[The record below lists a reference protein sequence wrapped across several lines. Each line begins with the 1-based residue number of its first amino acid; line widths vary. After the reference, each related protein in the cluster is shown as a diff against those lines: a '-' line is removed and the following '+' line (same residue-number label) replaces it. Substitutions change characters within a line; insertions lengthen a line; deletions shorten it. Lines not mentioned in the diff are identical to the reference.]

1 MSATPRA
8 LTGLVAAVL
17 ADDGT
22 AEWTRTVPRRVA
34 ALLGVMPAPARAA
47 VRAAAVAIDAYA
59 VARTGRRLSALD
71 AEEREQVMTSL
82 AARPA
87 LLPLLDALK
96 VPVLLAAG
104 TERMRY
110 DGAAPSVSTP
120 GRAPLDGTPAGPRP
134 PRSAP
139 PESTQPGPAPSD
151 PAPPDPAPSGPA
163 PWQPAAPSPAPSH
176 PASSPTAPSPTTPS
190 ATTPSPSTPS
200 AYAPE
205 DPPLD
210 CTPSSDWPARST
222 ADAVVVGSGAGG
234 AMAARTLAAAGMRVV
249 VVEEGEHHSTASFG
263 RRAPLDRFTSLY
275 RDGGATVALGN
286 PPLVLPVGRAVGG
299 TTVVNS
305 GTCYR
310 TPEHVVARWL
320 RRHGFAAAEDFATHL
335 DEVERV
341 LRVARQPLDVLGANG
356 RLALAGA
363 RELGWAAAP
372 LRRNAPGCRG
382 SCQCV
387 VGCPTGAKQSVQL
400 SVLPEACAA
409 GARIVT
415 GARVR
420 RILTDRDGPAG
431 PRAAGV
437 LARRPDGSELEILSP
452 LVVVAAGALHTPPLL
467 RRSGLGGHRRLG
479 RNLSVHPAIS
489 VAGRFDRPVTAWQG
503 VLQSVGVEHL
513 RADGILIEATA
524 APPGMSSFVPPGI
537 GRALRRELEQADRLA
552 TLGAMI
558 ADRPSGRV
566 LGRDR
571 PVPRYD
577 LAARDAGRLLRAQ
590 RAMGRL
596 LFAAGA
602 EEVLTGVPRAPR
614 ARTPAQLK
622 ALLDTVSVRHLHVSA
637 FHPTGT
643 AAAGAD
649 PEWSPADPEG
659 RLRGVHGVLIA
670 DGSVLPSCPEV
681 NPQLSI
687 MAAALAVTR
696 RHVTRAA

>member
-1 MSATPRA
+1 MNPSPQA

-22 AEWTRTVPRRVA
+22 EEWTRAVPRRVA
-34 ALLGVMPAPARAA
+34 ALLDVMPAPARTA
-47 VRAAAVAIDAYA
+47 VRGAATAIDAYA
-59 VARTGRRLSALD
+59 VARTGRRLAALGPR
-71 AEEREQVMTSL
+71 ERERVMASL
-82 AARPA
+82 AARRA
-87 LLPLLDALK
+87 LLPLLDAVK
-96 VPVLLAAG
+96 VPLLLAAG
-104 TERMRY
+104 TERMLHR
-110 DGAAPSVSTP
+110 GPTPSVP
-120 GRAPLDGTPAGPRP
+120 
-134 PRSAP
+134 
-139 PESTQPGPAPSD
+139 
-151 PAPPDPAPSGPA
+151 
-163 PWQPAAPSPAPSH
+163 
-176 PASSPTAPSPTTPS
+176 
-190 ATTPSPSTPS
+190 
-200 AYAPE
+200 APE

-210 CTPSSDWPARST
+210 CTPSHDWPTRST

-249 VVEEGEHHSTASFG
+249 VLEEGEHHSTASFG
-263 RRAPLDRFTSLY
+263 RRAPLDRFVDLY
-275 RDGGATVALGN
+275 RDGGATIAVGS

-310 TPEHVVARWL
+310 TPDHVVVRWL
-320 RRHGFAAAEDFATHL
+320 SRYGFTAAEGFATHL
-335 DEVERV
+335 DEVEHA
-341 LRVARQPLDVLGANG
+341 LQVAPQPLDVLGDNG
-356 RLALAGA
+356 LLALAGA
-363 RELGWAAAP
+363 RQLGWAATP

-400 SVLPEACAA
+400 SVLPDACAA

-420 RILTDRDGPAG
+420 RILTDRDRPGG

-467 RRSGLGGHRRLG
+467 RRSGLGGHPRLG
-479 RNLSVHPAIS
+479 RNLSVHPALS
-489 VAGRFDRPVTAWQG
+489 VAGRFSRPVTGRAG
-503 VLQSVGVEHL
+503 VLQSVGVDEL

-524 APPGMSSFVPPGI
+524 APPGMSSFVLPGI
-537 GRALRRELEQADRLA
+537 GRELRRELERTERLA

-571 PVPRYD
+571 PLPRYD

-602 EEVLTGVPRAPR
+602 EEVLTGVPHAPR
-614 ARTPAQLK
+614 ARTPAQLE
-622 ALLDTVSVRHLHVSA
+622 ALLDTVTARHLHVSA

-643 AAAGAD
+643 AAAGGD
-649 PEWSPADPEG
+649 PERSPADPEG
-659 RLRGVHGVLIA
+659 WLRGVHGVLIA

-687 MAAALAVTR
+687 MAASLAVAR
-696 RHVTRAA
+696 RCVGRGR

>member
-1 MSATPRA
+1 MGS
-8 LTGLVAAVL
+8 
-17 ADDGT
+17 
-22 AEWTRTVPRRVA
+22 
-34 ALLGVMPAPARAA
+34 LGSHR
-47 VRAAAVAIDAYA
+47 
-59 VARTGRRLSALD
+59 
-71 AEEREQVMTSL
+71 
-82 AARPA
+82 A
-87 LLPLLDALK
+87 LLPLLDAVK
-96 VPVLLAAG
+96 VPLLLAAG
-104 TERMRY
+104 TERTLHQHR
-110 DGAAPSVSTP
+110 
-120 GRAPLDGTPAGPRP
+120 
-134 PRSAP
+134 
-139 PESTQPGPAPSD
+139 
-151 PAPPDPAPSGPA
+151 PAPPAPGPD
-163 PWQPAAPSPAPSH
+163 
-176 PASSPTAPSPTTPS
+176 
-190 ATTPSPSTPS
+190 
-200 AYAPE
+200 

-210 CTPSSDWPARST
+210 CTPSRDWPTRSS

-234 AMAARTLAAAGMRVV
+234 AMAARTLARVGMRVV
-249 VVEEGEHHSTASFG
+249 VLEEGEHHTSASFG
-263 RRAPLDRFTSLY
+263 RRAPLDRFTDLY
-275 RDGGATVALGN
+275 RDGGATIALGS

-310 TPEHVVARWL
+310 TPDHVLTRWL
-320 RRHGFAAAEDFATHL
+320 DHHGFAAAEGFDVHL
-335 DEVERV
+335 DEVERT
-341 LRVARQPLDVLGANG
+341 LQVAPQPLQVLGNNG
-356 RLALAGA
+356 LLALAGA
-363 RELGWAAAP
+363 KTLGWGAAP

-400 SVLPEACAA
+400 SVLPEACAS

-420 RILTDRDGPAG
+420 RILVDRDRPGG

-437 LARRPDGSELEILSP
+437 LVRRPDGSELEILSP
-452 LVVVAAGALHTPPLL
+452 LVVVAAGALQTPPLL
-467 RRSGLGGHRRLG
+467 RRSGLGGHPRLG

-489 VAGRFDRPVTAWQG
+489 VAGRFGRPVTGWKG

-513 RADGILIEATA
+513 RDDGILIEATA
-524 APPGMSSFVPPGI
+524 APAGMSSFVLPGL
-537 GRALRRELEQADRLA
+537 GRELRRELEGTDQLA

-571 PVPRYD
+571 TLLCYD
-577 LAARDAGRLLRAQ
+577 LTPRDAGRLLRAQ

-602 EEVLTGVPRAPR
+602 EEVLTGVPQVPR
-614 ARTPAQLK
+614 ARTPAQLE
-622 ALLDTVSVRHLHVSA
+622 ALLDTVTARHLHVSA

-649 PEWSPADPEG
+649 PERSPADPDG
-659 RLRGVHGVLIA
+659 RLRGVDGVLIS

-687 MAAALAVTR
+687 MAAALAVTER
-696 RHVTRAA
+696 FVTKA